1 MKKDL
6 AQVFHDK
13 FRVVVGDQPEVR
25 RASYALRYQVYCLET
40 GFEDKARFPDG
51 LEYDEFDERSTHALV
66 FYRGVK
72 EPAATVRL
80 ILPDPEEP
88 SRPFPIEQHCLDSM
102 RAGGFNPGVL
112 PRQRLAEISRF
123 AVSKRFK
130 RRLGEKGT
138 LAGNMGCG
146 ADALSSDMP
155 SRRLLPHLTLGLFR
169 AIVTMSAS
177 EGMTHWYAVMEPALL
192 RLLTRFGIHFRPVGR
207 LVDYHGKRQPC
218 MGEVDEV
225 LAGIWRQRRDVWNLI
240 TDGGRIWP
248 EPERR
253 RFGNYG

>member
-1 MKKDL
+1 M
-6 AQVFHDK
+6 FHEK
-13 FRVVVGDQPEVR
+13 FRVVVDDRPEVR

-40 GFEDKARFPDG
+40 GFEDKARFPEG

-66 FYRGVK
+66 FYRGVE

-80 ILPDPEEP
+80 VLPDPGEP

-102 RAGGFNPGVL
+102 LAGGFDPEML

-138 LAGNMGCG
+138 LAGNMSCC
-146 ADALSSDMP
+146 ADVPSLDMP

-169 AIVTMSAS
+169 AIVAMSAR
-177 EGMTHWYAVMEPALL
+177 EGITHWYAVMEPALL
-192 RLLTRFGIHFRPVGR
+192 RLLTRFGIHFRPVGK
-207 LVDYHGKRQPC
+207 LVNYHGKRQPC
-218 MGEVDEV
+218 VGEVDTV
-225 LAGIWRQRRDVWNLI
+225 LAGIWQERREVWDLI

-248 EPERR
+248 EPEHRR
-253 RFGNYG
+253 LGNFG